1 MEYMKV
7 KEDTEA
13 AILEAAEKLFKEN
26 GFKGTT
32 TTLIAGQ
39 AGVTHAMLH
48 YYFRTKEQIF
58 IKVLDGYIMKMHGDL
73 RMSMSPENSI
83 VDTVCEVTGKLFD
96 FMNMHQGEL
105 HLLLEIAETH
115 PEYLAKY
122 HDGINMM
129 MGQAFQRHDE
139 RLKEA
144 VAEGLIAPVTMEKL
158 ILEMILAAYSLFA
171 LLPMIR
177 IAMGNDKDKL
187 SAFIDEQKEN
197 AVRRMRDYLAVR
209 K

>member
-1 MEYMKV
+1 MKM
-7 KEDTEA
+7 KENTEA
-13 AILEAAEKLFKEN
+13 AILEAADRLFKEN

-58 IKVLDGYIMKMHGDL
+58 IKVLDGYIMQMHGEL
-73 RMSMSPENSI
+73 RMSMSPDKGMME
-83 VDTVCEVTGKLFD
+83 TVCEVTAKLFD

-115 PEYLAKY
+115 PEYLTKY

-144 VAEGLIAPVTMEKL
+144 IAEGLIAPVTMEKL
-158 ILEMILAAYSLFA
+158 ILEMILAAYSVFA

-187 SAFIDEQKEN
+187 SAFLEEQREN
-197 AVRRMRDYLAVR
+197 AVRRVRDYLAVR